1 MPASN
6 SSVSLRF
13 VQLPWPNIGGDLE
26 KKCLCL
32 LRPTEEDV
40 EMEGPLEDLPVRVKE
55 EPKVEVLLPTPTSGS
70 GTGSLTDQVNAAIA
84 DLTAKFIANVAA
96 VNRLT
101 QELALAQAARVVDRA
116 KITRLEAEVQS
127 LLVQLGAANAAF
139 GGAPLVSALASLGT
153 LGVDMSA
160 WTVEWN
166 RLYEEAVLFRT
177 ANS

>member
-1 MPASN
+1 MFMPPPSN
-6 SSVSLRF
+6 RGGRGDGGAFGGSPSSS
-13 VQLPWPNIGGDLE
+13 QGGAQGG
-26 KKCLCL
+26 
-32 LRPTEEDV
+32 
-40 EMEGPLEDLPVRVKE
+40 GPSPV
-55 EPKVEVLLPTPTSGS
+55 PGPTPTSGS
-70 GTGSLTDQVNAAIA
+70 GTGSLVDQVNAAIA
-84 DLTAKFIANVAA
+84 DLTAKFITNVAA